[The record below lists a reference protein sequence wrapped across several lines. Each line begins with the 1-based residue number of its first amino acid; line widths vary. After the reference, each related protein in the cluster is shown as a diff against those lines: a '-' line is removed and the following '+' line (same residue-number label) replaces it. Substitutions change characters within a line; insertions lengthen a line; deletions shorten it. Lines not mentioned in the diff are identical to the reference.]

1 VVTEVFKMGR
11 KILNISLPEELYAA
25 VDDLAAEENKSKAEL
40 AREILREYITKRE
53 RWALLRSWGEQTVQV
68 YKLADT
74 NEVENIIH
82 DFRDPD

>member
-1 VVTEVFKMGR
+1 MGR

-25 VDDLAAEENKSKAEL
+25 VEDLATEENKSKAEL

-68 YKLADT
+68 YNLAD
-74 NEVENIIH
+74 EDELEKIILEY
-82 DFRDPD
+82 RDK

>member
-1 VVTEVFKMGR
+1 MGR

-25 VDDLAAEENKSKAEL
+25 VDDLASEENKSKAEL

-68 YKLADT
+68 YNLAD
-74 NEVENIIH
+74 EDELEKIILEY
-82 DFRDPD
+82 RDK

>member
-1 VVTEVFKMGR
+1 MGR
-11 KILNISLPEELYAA
+11 KILNISLPEELYTA

-68 YKLADT
+68 YNLAD
-74 NEVENIIH
+74 EDELEKIIH
-82 DFRDPD
+82 DYRNRS

>member
-1 VVTEVFKMGR
+1 MSR

-68 YKLADT
+68 DKLADA

-82 DFRDPD
+82 DFRNPDKCSE

>member
-1 VVTEVFKMGR
+1 MGR

-68 YKLADT
+68 DKLADA

-82 DFRDPD
+82 DFRNSDKCSE